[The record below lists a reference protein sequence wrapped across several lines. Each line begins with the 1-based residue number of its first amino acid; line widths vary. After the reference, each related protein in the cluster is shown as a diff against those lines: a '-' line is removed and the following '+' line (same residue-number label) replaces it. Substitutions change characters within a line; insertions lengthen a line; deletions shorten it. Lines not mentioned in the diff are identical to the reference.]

1 MSNEQVFSII
11 MTGLGIAGTLLGT
24 LLAPLFSNKLEK
36 GKAKRELKPELKKTL
51 YRFFNTR
58 KSVRIEYNNA
68 ALQKRL
74 AKNIK
79 IELNAQGF
87 SENERVKWESE
98 LNHVNE
104 AYEKR
109 SLAGK
114 EVFYK
119 CFELE
124 SDLYALVG
132 KIKGLYGDKKYKQ
145 IDKLVMPHLDKVNKD
160 NFLYNYNEIL
170 KSECDRLKDEL
181 DIEIAKS
188 TLSLD
193 EDFKALVTKIDSIL
207 K

>member
-1 MSNEQVFSII
+1 MTNEQVFSII
-11 MTGLGIAGTLLGT
+11 MTGLGIGGTLLGT

-36 GKAKRELKPELKKTL
+36 NKAKRELKPELKKTL

-79 IELNAQGF
+79 IDLDAQDVPGD
-87 SENERVKWESE
+87 ERLKWESE
-98 LNHVNE
+98 FNQVNE

-109 SLAGK
+109 SLAGR

-124 SDLYALVG
+124 SDLYSLVG
-132 KIKGLYGDKKYKQ
+132 KINSLYGDKKYQ
-145 IDKLVMPHLDKVNKD
+145 QVNKLVMPHIDKVNTD
-160 NFLYNYNEIL
+160 NFLYNYSDIL
-170 KSECDRLKDEL
+170 RSECERLRNDL
-181 DIEIAKS
+181 DNEIAKS
-188 TLSLD
+188 TASLD
-193 EDFKALVTKIDSIL
+193 EDFKSLVIKIDSIL